1 MQNHCTIYL
10 TRHGETEWNSKGI
23 VQGHSDIP
31 LNKIG
36 EEQARELGKKLKDI
50 NFEAIFSSDLMRT
63 KRTAE
68 IAILEK
74 KLSVKTTVALR
85 ERYFGKHEGKHFSFL
100 HQVEIKLES
109 ENSIETDE
117 QLVDRFIPFIRE
129 VAIDYQ
135 GKNILIVT
143 HGGII
148 RWFLIYLGFAN
159 AKTLPPGSIDNTA
172 YVKIFSDGVDF
183 IIKETFGIRK
193 KI

>member
-1 MQNHCTIYL
+1 
-10 TRHGETEWNSKGI
+10 
-23 VQGHSDIP
+23 
-31 LNKIG
+31 
-36 EEQARELGKKLKDI
+36 
-50 NFEAIFSSDLMRT
+50 MRA

-68 IAILEK
+68 IAVSQK
-74 KLSVKTTVALR
+74 KLSVKTSTALR

-100 HQVEIKLES
+100 HKVEIKLES